1 VKHKSICSH
10 ASPLY
15 QPFLGHSDDIH
26 FDREGRFEKIAT
38 DPAVGEV
45 HVRGETLG
53 SLLLIY
59 PEDGDGR
66 INGNVGNFLLDYTYT
81 CL

>member
-1 VKHKSICSH
+1 MPTL
-10 ASPLY
+10 PLR
-15 QPFLGHSDDIH
+15 HSDDIN

-45 HVRGETLG
+45 HVREETLG
-53 SLLLIY
+53 SLLLIHSA
-59 PEDGDGR
+59 DGDGR
-66 INGNVGNFLLDYTYT
+66 INGNVGNFLLHYIYT